1 MAIWWSLEMSN
12 YPQNFLS
19 AVLASQGDFTIPP
32 VTAED
37 AGSGKFS
44 QQEGF
49 PASTSQSPTQG
60 GFPPDRLDFN
70 GAFNLLSQFIVW
82 YQQGGLLNYSSQFDY
97 EVGNEILFNGV
108 KYRCLQAN
116 GPASS
121 AVTPGSNPSVWKNMD
136 SNVPVGAVVPFYN
149 VTLGGSD
156 GRRPIFWGQTDA
168 DEGWVLCD
176 GGSDGQSG
184 TVPNL
189 IGNFIKG
196 SNVASA
202 GQTGGSATQ
211 TLTSDQLPEHTHT
224 VTIQSAGSHTHTR
237 GTMEITGTGLWWES
251 TPGSNN
257 IGGCFYFDTEAG
269 RFVGSGDSDNDNIT
283 VSMQASRSWTGATS
297 SSGSHTHSAT
307 CSTTGS
313 SSASINTQPP
323 FYQLAYFVKLPEA

>member
-1 MAIWWSLEMSN
+1 MSN

-19 AVLASQGDFTIPP
+19 AVFASQGDFTIPP
-32 VTAED
+32 ITPES

-44 QQEGF
+44 QQGGF
-49 PASTSQSPTQG
+49 PESTSLPLTQG

-156 GRRPIFWGQTDA
+156 GRRPIFWGNTDP

-184 TVPNL
+184 TVPNM

-202 GQTGGSATQ
+202 GQTGGSATK
-211 TLTSDQLPEHTHT
+211 TLTIDQLPAHVHEVT
-224 VTIQSAGSHTHTR
+224 VNASGSHSHTR
-237 GTMEITGTGLWWES
+237 GTMEITGKFQVGQFPLC
-251 TPGSNN
+251 GSNFE
-257 IGGCFYFDTEAG
+257 GAFYGSDTGNADNHG
-269 RFVGSGDSDNDNIT
+269 QDTVGNVPNRYAF
-283 VSMQASRSWTGATS
+283 QASRSWTGSTS
-297 SSGSHTHSAT
+297 SSGLHTHTAS
-307 CSTTGS
+307 C
-313 SSASINTQPP
+313 SSAGSGTASISTLPP
-323 FYQLAYFVKLPEA
+323 FYQLAYFVKVPES

>member
-1 MAIWWSLEMSN
+1 MSSN
-12 YPQNFLS
+12 YPQNFLFS
-19 AVLASQGDFTIPP
+19 VLAAGGDFTIPP
-32 VTAED
+32 VTAAS

-44 QQEGF
+44 QQNGF
-49 PASTSQSPTQG
+49 PPETSKPLSQG
-60 GFPPDRLDFN
+60 GFPPDRRDFN
-70 GAFNLLSQFIVW
+70 GVLNLLSQFIVW
-82 YQQGGLLNYSSQFDY
+82 YQQGGLLNYSAQFDY

-156 GRRPIFWGQTDA
+156 GRRPIFWGHQDA

-176 GGSDGQSG
+176 GGSDGQGG

-189 IGNFIKG
+189 IGNFIRG
-196 SNVASA
+196 SDVKNA

-211 TLTSDQLPEHTHT
+211 TLTADQLPAHTHT
-224 VTIQSAGSHTHTR
+224 VTILSAGSHTHTR
-237 GTMEITGTGLWWES
+237 GTMEITGTFDGNVNDGNS
-251 TPGSNN
+251 AKTGAFYNANKAFGGSDGNGDVPGGV
-257 IGGCFYFDTEAG
+257 IGFK
-269 RFVGSGDSDNDNIT
+269 
-283 VSMQASRSWTGATS
+283 ASRSWSGSTS
-297 SSGSHTHSAT
+297 SSGSHTHTAT

-313 SSASINTQPP
+313 ESISISTLPP
-323 FYQLAYFVKLPEA
+323 FYQLAFFVKLPES

>member
-1 MAIWWSLEMSN
+1 MSSN

-19 AVLASQGDFTIPP
+19 SVLAASGDFTIPP
-32 VTAED
+32 VTAAS

-44 QQEGF
+44 QQNGF
-49 PASTSQSPTQG
+49 PAETSLPLAQG
-60 GFPPDRLDFN
+60 GFPPDRRDFN
-70 GAFNLLSQFIVW
+70 GVLNLLSQFIVW
-82 YQQGGLLNYSSQFDY
+82 YQQGGLLNYLAQFDY
-97 EVGNEILFNGV
+97 EAGNEILFNGV

-156 GRRPIFWGQTDA
+156 GRRPIFWGRQDA

-202 GQTGGSATQ
+202 GQTGGSETQ
-211 TLTSDQLPEHTHT
+211 TLTEAQLPAHTHS
-224 VTIQSAGSHTHTR
+224 VTIQSAGSHTHMR
-237 GTMEITGTGLWWES
+237 GTMNITGTFFGEKTNYLNGTYSGAFYQGNKAGYGGLGD
-251 TPGSNN
+251 TDYDNN
-257 IGGCFYFDTEAG
+257 LSYFD
-269 RFVGSGDSDNDNIT
+269 
-283 VSMQASRSWTGATS
+283 ASKSWTGETTS
-297 SSGSHTHSAT
+297 SGFHTHTAT
-307 CSTTGS
+307 CASAGRE
-313 SSASINTQPP
+313 SASIEIQPP
-323 FYQLAYFVKLPEA
+323 FYQLAFFVKLPEL

>member
-1 MAIWWSLEMSN
+1 MSSN

-19 AVLASQGDFTIPP
+19 SVLAASGDFTIPP
-32 VTAED
+32 VTAAS

-44 QQEGF
+44 QQNGF
-49 PASTSQSPTQG
+49 PPETSQPLSQG
-60 GFPPDRLDFN
+60 GFPPDRRDFN
-70 GAFNLLSQFIVW
+70 GVLNLLSQFIVW
-82 YQQGGLLNYSSQFDY
+82 YQQGGLLNYSAQFDY

-156 GRRPIFWGQTDA
+156 GRRPIFWGQQDA

-189 IGNFIKG
+189 IGSFIRG
-196 SNVASA
+196 SDVQSA

-211 TLTSDQLPEHTHT
+211 TLTAAQLPAHIHAI
-224 VTIQSAGSHTHTR
+224 TINTAGSHTHTR
-237 GTMEITGTGLWWES
+237 GTMNITGSFTQAAYGTAAQQNTTGAFYIDGVVGPACNES
-251 TPGSNN
+251 DSRPKT
-257 IGGCFYFDTEAG
+257 FFD
-269 RFVGSGDSDNDNIT
+269 
-283 VSMQASRSWTGATS
+283 ASRSWSGETS
-297 SSGSHTHSAT
+297 SSGSHSHTAT
-307 CSTTGS
+307 CSSTGTA
-313 SSASINTQPP
+313 SASVSTLPP
-323 FYQLAYFVKLPEA
+323 FFQMAFFVKLLEQ

>member
-1 MAIWWSLEMSN
+1 MSN

-19 AVLASQGDFTIPP
+19 SVLAAGGEFTIPP
-32 VTAED
+32 VTAAS

-44 QQEGF
+44 QQLGF
-49 PASTSQSPTQG
+49 PPETSQPLTSG

-82 YQQGGLLNYSSQFDY
+82 YQQGGLLNYSTQFDY
-97 EVGNEILFNGV
+97 EAGNEILLNGV

-116 GPASS
+116 GPSTA
-121 AVTPGSNPSVWKNMD
+121 AVTPGTNPSVWKNMD

-156 GRRPIFWGQTDA
+156 GRRPVFWGQQNA

-176 GGSDGQSG
+176 GGTDGQGG

-196 SNVASA
+196 SNVSGA

-211 TLTSDQLPEHTHT
+211 TLTAAQLPAHTHT

-237 GTMEITGTGLWWES
+237 GTMNITGGGLWWVGES
-251 TPGSNN
+251 TTETPT
-257 IGGCFYFDTEAG
+257 GCFYLSSENNHQGA
-269 RFVGSGDSDNDNIT
+269 SDSDFNNYAVQMD
-283 VSMQASRSWTGATS
+283 ASRSWTGSTS
-297 SSGSHTHSAT
+297 SAGSHVHEASCSSAGSAT
-307 CSTTGS
+307 
-313 SSASINTQPP
+313 ASINILPP
-323 FYQLAYFVKLPEA
+323 FYQLAFFVKLPES

>member
-1 MAIWWSLEMSN
+1 MSN

-19 AVLASQGDFTIPP
+19 AVFASQGDFTIPP
-32 VTAED
+32 ITPES

-44 QQEGF
+44 QQGGF
-49 PASTSQSPTQG
+49 PESTSLPLTQG

-108 KYRCLQAN
+108 KYRCLKEN

-121 AVTPGSNPSVWKNMD
+121 SVTPGSNPSVWKNMD
-136 SNVPVGAVVPFYN
+136 SNVPVGAVVPFYH

-168 DEGWVLCD
+168 DEGWVICD

-196 SNVASA
+196 SNVSSA
-202 GQTGGSATQ
+202 GLTGGSATQ
-211 TLTSDQLPEHTHT
+211 TLTAAQLPSHTHT

-237 GTMEITGTGLWWES
+237 GTMNITGSLVLDNEMAS
-251 TPGSNN
+251 TAQGAFSAGSNMGTGAQN
-257 IGGCFYFDTEAG
+257 
-269 RFVGSGDSDNDNIT
+269 DSPGTQLNFN
-283 VSMQASRSWTGATS
+283 ASNTWTGSTS
-297 SSGSHTHSAT
+297 SSGSHTHTASCSSTGSAT
-307 CSTTGS
+307 
-313 SSASINTQPP
+313 ASIDTQPP
-323 FYQLAYFVKLPEA
+323 FYQLAFFVKLPES

>member
-1 MAIWWSLEMSN
+1 MSN

-49 PASTSQSPTQG
+49 PASTSQPLTQG

-70 GAFNLLSQFIVW
+70 GAFNLLSQFVVW

-196 SNVASA
+196 SDVASA

-211 TLTSDQLPEHTHT
+211 TLTADQLPAHTHSI
-224 VTIQSAGSHTHTR
+224 TINTAGSHAHTRGSMNITGSFQIGSFPLFTTKQTGAFFGSDNGVADNHGQDSWSNVPTSTSFDASRSWSGATSYSGSHTHT
-237 GTMEITGTGLWWES
+237 
-251 TPGSNN
+251 
-257 IGGCFYFDTEAG
+257 
-269 RFVGSGDSDNDNIT
+269 
-283 VSMQASRSWTGATS
+283 
-297 SSGSHTHSAT
+297 AT
-307 CSTTGS
+307 CTSTGNA
-313 SSASINTQPP
+313 SASVNTLPP
-323 FYQLAYFVKLPEA
+323 FFQMAFFVKLPES

>member
-1 MAIWWSLEMSN
+1 MSN

-19 AVLASQGDFTIPP
+19 AVFASQGDFTIPP
-32 VTAED
+32 ITPES

-44 QQEGF
+44 QQGGF
-49 PASTSQSPTQG
+49 PESTSLPLTQG

-82 YQQGGLLNYSSQFDY
+82 YQQGGLLNYSAQFDY

-108 KYRCLQAN
+108 KYRCLQEN

-156 GRRPIFWGQTDA
+156 GRRPIFWGQTDP

-211 TLTSDQLPEHTHT
+211 TLTAAQLPAHTHT

-237 GTMEITGTGLWWES
+237 GTMNISGSFQTNFALGSARGTPLIS
-251 TPGSNN
+251 GSGAFSIQNIGNLPTAN
-257 IGGCFYFDTEAG
+257 IGGVQSGQAELDFD
-269 RFVGSGDSDNDNIT
+269 
-283 VSMQASRSWTGATS
+283 ASQSWVGATS
-297 SSGSHTHSAT
+297 SSGNHTHVAVCASSGSASAT
-307 CSTTGS
+307 
-313 SSASINTQPP
+313 INTQPP
-323 FYQLAYFVKLPEA
+323 FYQLAYFVKLPES

>member
-1 MAIWWSLEMSN
+1 MSSN

-19 AVLASQGDFTIPP
+19 SVLAASGDFTIPP
-32 VTAED
+32 VTAAS

-44 QQEGF
+44 QQNGF
-49 PASTSQSPTQG
+49 PPETSQPLSQG
-60 GFPPDRLDFN
+60 GFPPDRRDFN
-70 GAFNLLSQFIVW
+70 GVLNLLSQFIVW
-82 YQQGGLLNYSSQFDY
+82 YQQGGLLNYSAQFDY

-136 SNVPVGAVVPFYN
+136 SNVPVGAVMPFYN

-156 GRRPIFWGQTDA
+156 GRRPIFWGQQDA

-189 IGNFIKG
+189 IGSFIRG
-196 SNVASA
+196 SDVQSA

-211 TLTSDQLPEHTHT
+211 TLTAAQLPAHTHNI
-224 VTIQSAGSHTHTR
+224 TINTAGSHTHTR
-237 GTMEITGTGLWWES
+237 GTMNITGQIPTAARFLNAS
-251 TPGSNN
+251 
-257 IGGCFYFDTEAG
+257 GCFVLAGTGEQDGDTNGNSGKVFD
-269 RFVGSGDSDNDNIT
+269 FD
-283 VSMQASRSWTGATS
+283 ASNTWTGTTS
-297 SSGSHTHSAT
+297 SSGNHTHTASCSSTGSAT
-307 CSTTGS
+307 
-313 SSASINTQPP
+313 ASIDTQPP
-323 FYQLAYFVKLPEA
+323 FYQLAFFVKLPES

>member
-1 MAIWWSLEMSN
+1 MSN

-49 PASTSQSPTQG
+49 PASTSQPLTQG

-97 EVGNEILFNGV
+97 EIGNEILFNGV

-149 VTLGGSD
+149 ATLGGSD

-211 TLTSDQLPEHTHT
+211 TLTAAQLPAHTHT

-237 GTMEITGTGLWWES
+237 GTMNITGTFFSEGGSIVSSTYSGAFSQSSESGYAGLGEAD
-251 TPGSNN
+251 
-257 IGGCFYFDTEAG
+257 FDNKLSV
-269 RFVGSGDSDNDNIT
+269 FD
-283 VSMQASRSWTGATS
+283 ASQSWTGATS
-297 SSGSHTHSAT
+297 SAGSHSHSAT
-307 CSTTGS
+307 CGSTGNES
-313 SSASINTQPP
+313 VSIETQPP
-323 FYQLAYFVKLPEA
+323 FYQMAYFVKLPES

>member
-1 MAIWWSLEMSN
+1 MSN

-19 AVLASQGDFTIPP
+19 AVFASQGDFTIPP
-32 VTAED
+32 ITPES

-44 QQEGF
+44 QQGGF
-49 PASTSQSPTQG
+49 PESTSLPLTQG

-82 YQQGGLLNYSSQFDY
+82 YQQGGILNYSAQFDY

-108 KYRCLQAN
+108 KYRCLQEN

-121 AVTPGSNPSVWKNMD
+121 TVTPGSNPSVWKNMD

-184 TVPNL
+184 TVPNM

-196 SNVASA
+196 SNVESA

-211 TLTSDQLPEHTHT
+211 TLTAAQLPAHTHT

-237 GTMEITGTGLWWES
+237 GTMNITGYFGMDDRAAGWVGGAVYSSQQSNYNTSAEGGD
-251 TPGSNN
+251 GSPWYQGN
-257 IGGCFYFDTEAG
+257 FD
-269 RFVGSGDSDNDNIT
+269 
-283 VSMQASRSWTGATS
+283 ASRSWSGSTS
-297 SSGSHTHSAT
+297 SSGSHTHTASCA
-307 CSTTGS
+307 STGS
-313 SSASINTQPP
+313 SSVEIGTQPP
-323 FYQLAYFVKLPEA
+323 FYQLAFFVKLPES

>member
-1 MAIWWSLEMSN
+1 MSN

-19 AVLASQGDFTIPP
+19 AVFASQGDFTIPP
-32 VTAED
+32 ITPES

-44 QQEGF
+44 QQGGF
-49 PASTSQSPTQG
+49 PESTSLPLTQG

-70 GAFNLLSQFIVW
+70 GAFNLLSQFVFW
-82 YQQGGLLNYSSQFDY
+82 YQQGGLLNYSAQFDY

-108 KYRCLQAN
+108 KYRCLQEN

-121 AVTPGSNPSVWKNMD
+121 TVTPGSNPSVWKNMD

-156 GRRPIFWGQTDA
+156 GRRPIFWGQTDP

-211 TLTSDQLPEHTHT
+211 TLTAAQLPSHTHT

-237 GTMEITGTGLWWES
+237 GTMNITGSLVLDNEMASTAQGAFSSGSTTGVGAQNDS
-251 TPGSNN
+251 PGMQLNFNASN
-257 IGGCFYFDTEAG
+257 T
-269 RFVGSGDSDNDNIT
+269 
-283 VSMQASRSWTGATS
+283 WTGSTS
-297 SSGSHTHSAT
+297 SSGSHTHTAS
-307 CSTTGS
+307 CSSTGS
-313 SSASINTQPP
+313 NTASIDTQPP
-323 FYQLAYFVKLPEA
+323 FYQLAFFVKLPES

>member
-1 MAIWWSLEMSN
+1 MSN

-19 AVLASQGDFTIPP
+19 AVFASQGDFTIPP
-32 VTAED
+32 ITPES

-44 QQEGF
+44 QQGGF
-49 PASTSQSPTQG
+49 PESTSLPLTQG

-121 AVTPGSNPSVWKNMD
+121 AVTPGSNPAVWKNMD

-156 GRRPIFWGQTDA
+156 GRRPIFWGNTDP

-211 TLTSDQLPEHTHT
+211 TLTAAQLPAHTHT

-237 GTMEITGTGLWWES
+237 GTMNVTGKFQIGSFPLLSTNQQGAFYGSDTGRADPHGQDE
-251 TPGSNN
+251 T
-257 IGGCFYFDTEAG
+257 GGVYTTTTFD
-269 RFVGSGDSDNDNIT
+269 
-283 VSMQASRSWTGATS
+283 ASRSWSGETS
-297 SSGSHTHSAT
+297 SSGAHTHTAT
-307 CSTTGS
+307 CGSTGS
-313 SSASINTQPP
+313 SSASISIQPP
-323 FYQLAYFVKLPEA
+323 FYQLAFFVKLPES